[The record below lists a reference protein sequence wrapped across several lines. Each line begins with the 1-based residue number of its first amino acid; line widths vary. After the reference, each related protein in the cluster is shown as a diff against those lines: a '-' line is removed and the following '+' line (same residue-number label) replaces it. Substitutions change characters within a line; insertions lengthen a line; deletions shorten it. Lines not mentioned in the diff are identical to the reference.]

1 MPHREKGENNLEKAE
16 QDPNIFAYQYNSSK
30 GSIPPEVKILD
41 TTLREGEQAPGVS
54 FTLRQRL
61 QIAWMLD
68 YFGVNYIEISPIV
81 SESHEESC
89 RTMVKAGLSADI
101 VAHLRALPLDVDVAL
116 RCDASWIAM
125 YHSVS
130 DIHLKY
136 KLRISREEAVRR
148 AVEAVEYAKS
158 HGLKLRF
165 TMEDASRANPEF
177 LKEVCRAVSEAGA
190 DRISLPDT
198 LGILSPKG
206 MCNLVK
212 MIRET
217 VDTPLDMHCHNDL
230 GLALPNALSGLEA
243 GATMVHTTID
253 GLGERTGLTSLAEIT
268 MTFKIIYRLN
278 LDVRT
283 EMLRELSELI
293 STYTSVRTPA
303 SKPMVGENA
312 YKHKAG
318 THVAA
323 IIRSPSAYEIV
334 PPQTVGNRR
343 RIIIGE
349 LAGRTEAAFLM
360 KLLGLTPTA
369 EDAVRLTKGLKS
381 LRTGDLFELEL
392 SKELETDIV
401 NVEDRINK
409 QREEQK
415 TSKGGENL

>member
-1 MPHREKGENNLEKAE
+1 MEKSMM
-16 QDPNIFAYQYNSSK
+16 QDPNIFAYRYNDSERTAPKES
-30 GSIPPEVKILD
+30 KILD

-54 FTLRQRL
+54 FTHRQRL

-68 YFGVNYIEISPIV
+68 YFGVDYIEISPIV

-89 RTMVKAGLSADI
+89 RTMIKAGLSADI
-101 VAHLRALPLDVDVAL
+101 VAHLRALPQDIDVAL

-130 DIHLKY
+130 DIHLQH
-136 KLRISREEAVRR
+136 KLRIPRDRAIER
-148 AVEAVEYAKS
+148 AVQAVEYAKS

-165 TMEDASRANPEF
+165 TMEDASRADPEF
-177 LKEVCRAVSEAGA
+177 LKEFCRAVSEAGA

-198 LGILSPKG
+198 LGIMAPRG
-206 MCNLVK
+206 MNNIVR
-212 MIRET
+212 MIHGT

-230 GLALPNALSGLEA
+230 GLALANSLAGLEG

-253 GLGERTGLTSLAEIT
+253 GLGERTGLTSLAEVALA
-268 MTFKIIYRLN
+268 FKMLYRTD
-278 LDVRT
+278 LDLRT
-283 EMLRELSELI
+283 EMLRELSGLI
-293 STYTSVRTPA
+293 STYTAVKTPA
-303 SKPMVGENA
+303 SKPLVGDNA

-323 IIRSPSAYEIV
+323 IIRNPAAYELT

-360 KLLGLTPTA
+360 KMFGLAPKS
-369 EDAVRLTKGLKS
+369 EDAERLMKGLKD

-392 SKELETDIV
+392 SKEMEREIV
-401 NVEDRINK
+401 QTEDRLN
-409 QREEQK
+409 REGE
-415 TSKGGENL
+415 TLDSKK